1 MHKLMY
7 FDLDK
12 ISEKDSEEFQF
23 LSAIEFLMFHD
34 EINVTINDL
43 TSDQLLQSK
52 DEELRTLVI
61 DTVNALREYYS
72 MPVEKKVKKTVLKRI
87 RIIRKYGI

>member
-43 TSDQLLQSK
+43 SPGQLLQSK

-72 MPVEKKVKKTVLKRI
+72 MPVEKKVKKSFE
-87 RIIRKYGI
+87 KY

>member
-1 MHKLMY
+1 MY

-43 TSDQLLQSK
+43 TPDQLLQSK

-72 MPVEKKVKKTVLKRI
+72 IPVEKKVKKQF
-87 RIIRKYGI
+87 RKELE